1 MRLLITGTGS
11 GVGKTWVACALA
23 RALRES
29 GRSVI
34 GIKPVE
40 TGCKGDPSDWEDGV
54 RLARATGQTEPTH
67 AIVRLPEAISPVLA
81 SDRTGADIDFDG
93 LVLKLERLIDGI
105 DYSLIEGVGGVL
117 TPITWEWNMTDVAR
131 SLGAAALV
139 VGVDRQGTINHT
151 LLTLSVLEL
160 AGIHCAGIVL
170 TASGAKDPSTG
181 ANAAAI
187 ARLSGI
193 DRVLNLPREGTEHA
207 ASLIAPALTW
217 LGGISTPA

>member
-29 GRSVI
+29 GRPAI
-34 GIKPVE
+34 AIKPVE
-40 TGCKGDPSDWEDGV
+40 TGCKGDSSDLEDGV
-54 RLARATGQTEPTH
+54 RLARATGQSEPTH
-67 AIVRLPEAISPVLA
+67 AIVRLPEGVSPVLA
-81 SDRTGADIDFDG
+81 SDRAEADIDFDG
-93 LVLKLERLIDGI
+93 LVLKLERLIDGV
-105 DYSLIEGVGGVL
+105 DYALIEGVGGVL

-170 TASGAKDPSTG
+170 TTAGAKDPSAG

-193 DRVLNLPREGTEHA
+193 DRILTLPREGAEHA
-207 ASLIAPALTW
+207 ARLIAPALAW
-217 LGGISTPA
+217 LGGISAPA